1 MTEKKLPKIKMA
13 PLEKGSTAGELID
26 GAFHAYN
33 SARLREACQLYAE
46 KLLRDD
52 VTVGMSLSGAL
63 TPAGLGPTC
72 LVPLIQRNYVD
83 WIVTTGANL
92 YHDIHLGLGWEFY
105 RGSPRLDDRELRR
118 RKLMRIYDVIIEFE
132 AMRATD
138 VWLRDVF
145 KDPGFQGPMSSAQL
159 HYRLGEKMAEEEK
172 RRGLEGTTVLAA
184 AFASGTPVYVA
195 SPGDSS
201 IGLVLAERAL
211 VGKAPLVDASRD
223 VNETSAIVYR
233 AKAVGGS
240 AAVMVGGGA
249 PKNFLLQ
256 TGPQLEDIL
265 GLDEKPHDYFIQFT
279 DARPDTGGLSGATPS
294 EAVSWG
300 KVDPE
305 KLPHAVTAYVDVTLA
320 LPLLTAYLLE
330 RGPERE
336 AKRLYDNLGPILEK
350 LQADFVAHEKKIG
363 NLPGDFEPG
372 PLQ

>member
-1 MTEKKLPKIKMA
+1 
-13 PLEKGSTAGELID
+13 
-26 GAFHAYN
+26 
-33 SARLREACQLYAE
+33 
-46 KLLRDD
+46 
-52 VTVGMSLSGAL
+52 
-63 TPAGLGPTC
+63 
-72 LVPLIQRNYVD
+72 LIQRNYVD
-83 WIVTTGANL
+83 WIVTTGAIL
-92 YHDIHLGLGWEFY
+92 YHDLHLGLGYKFY

-138 VWLRDVF
+138 RWLRELF
-145 KDPGFQGPMSSAQL
+145 KASDARGPVGSAEF
-159 HYRLGEKMAEEEK
+159 HYRIGQAIAEEEK

-184 AFASGTPVYVA
+184 AYAAGVPIYVA

-211 VGKAPLVDASRD
+211 LGPASVIDASRD
-223 VNETSAIVYR
+223 VNETAAIVHR
-233 AKAVGGS
+233 AKSQGNS

-265 GLDEKPHDYFIQFT
+265 GLEEQPHDYFIQFT

-305 KLPHAVTAYVDVTLA
+305 MLPHAVTAYVDVTVA
-320 LPLLTAYLLE
+320 LPVLCAYLLE
-330 RGPERE
+330 RGPRRE
-336 AKRLYDNLGPILEK
+336 AKRLYDQLPSLLAA

-363 NLPGDFEPG
+363 KLPEDFEPP
-372 PLQ
+372 PL

>member
-1 MTEKKLPKIKMA
+1 
-13 PLEKGSTAGELID
+13 
-26 GAFHAYN
+26 
-33 SARLREACQLYAE
+33 
-46 KLLRDD
+46 
-52 VTVGMSLSGAL
+52 
-63 TPAGLGPTC
+63 
-72 LVPLIQRNYVD
+72 LIQRNCVD

-92 YHDIHLGLGWEFY
+92 YHDIHLGLGFEFY

-132 AMRATD
+132 AMRETD
-138 VWLRDVF
+138 KWLRRLF
-145 KDPGFQGPMSSAQL
+145 RTPEFQSTMSSAEL

-172 RRGLEGTTVLAA
+172 LRGLEGTTVLAS
-184 AFASGTPVYVA
+184 AFASGVPVYVA

-211 VGKAPLVDASRD
+211 VGQATVIDANRD
-223 VNETSAIVYR
+223 VNETSAILYTAKR
-233 AKAVGGS
+233 AGSS

-265 GLDEKPHDYFIQFT
+265 GLEEKPHDYFIQFT

-305 KLPHAVTAYVDVTLA
+305 KLPDAVTAYVDVTVA

-330 RGPERE
+330 RGPKRE
-336 AKRLYDNLGPILEK
+336 AKRLYDRLSPMVKK
-350 LQADFVAHEKKIG
+350 LQTDFVAHEKKIG
-363 NLPGDFEPG
+363 NLPEDFEPETV
-372 PLQ
+372 